1 MEYLPYLDLQTYLN
15 GVPPLREIE
24 AREIAFQ
31 ILEGLFH
38 MHGNGFAH
46 RDLKPSVGF
55 GTESCANEADMCT

>member
-15 GVPPLREIE
+15 GVPPLKEIE
-24 AREIAFQ
+24 AREITFQ

-46 RDLKPSVGF
+46 RDLKPAVSIMTRQCKV
-55 GTESCANEADMCT
+55 